1 MRSEYTL
8 EFFLL
13 IVLLSNSNIIKS
25 IILLQVILDKE
36 QKEMAAA
43 RVPEA
48 KNTDS
53 FDFANYH
60 TLEEVSTQN
69 SSGYC
74 YPVNRL

>member
-1 MRSEYTL
+1 M
-8 EFFLL
+8 
-13 IVLLSNSNIIKS
+13 
-25 IILLQVILDKE
+25 ILDKE
-36 QKEMAAA
+36 QKEMASA
-43 RVPEA
+43 RVPQA